1 MGSLLARI
9 SWRGKQNVPQPTIH
23 RIVVGESKDPKS
35 NTLKKLASRW
45 NITVAQLRG
54 EEPLPP
60 HLMTA
65 AEGGEQ
71 IQEAGQGPRKGKE
84 IKIRLSK
91 GALQQ
96 QVEPFREMFDVIAF
110 KRLKKRSDLPD
121 WFPLEV
127 YQQELSKRK
136 WISSFRG
143 NGSQLPRVRGFPT
156 LGVLRLIRLPRH
168 IRRAFPLTVLLRL
181 PARLSSPTLRSR
193 LTLCPDFPFRAF
205 VSIYLTLDLP
215 TARSAWGLPSSS
227 TYLFLHATA

>member
-96 QVEPFREMFDVIAF
+96 QAEPFREMFDVIAF

-136 WISSFRG
+136 WISEILVRCVFTDLLNPASELAQQVAQEGIDIQEYDPLPLFRAAIVNKDCPFLRRFEGTDRSF
-143 NGSQLPRVRGFPT
+143 PVY
-156 LGVLRLIRLPRH
+156 V
-168 IRRAFPLTVLLRL
+168 AFP
-181 PARLSSPTLRSR
+181 RSE
-193 LTLCPDFPFRAF
+193 
-205 VSIYLTLDLP
+205 Y
-215 TARSAWGLPSSS
+215 SA
-227 TYLFLHATA
+227 